1 MISIQGWDGAL
12 RIAYGE
18 LSFDQQKEAL
28 QTWVRRTHLPMR
40 FVDVVIF
47 HFVRHLLLAPAIKN
61 EWIKRAI
68 DLTIDTG
75 DRSLAESLVWTLSR
89 RCGSFP
95 GFLEVAQVLRRSDLK
110 IDRALRENGYA

>member
-1 MISIQGWDGAL
+1 
-12 RIAYGE
+12 
-18 LSFDQQKEAL
+18 
-28 QTWVRRTHLPMR
+28 MR

-47 HFVRHLLLAPAIKN
+47 HFVRHLLLAPEIKN

-95 GFLEVAQVLRRSDLK
+95 DFLEVAQVLRRSDLK